1 MINNVNKSFREYLIF
16 AEGLSEKTAGVY
28 NDNVA
33 LWLSWCEN
41 VGVDWRKCDGNAVIG
56 FLFSRK
62 AKGVKNCTINVNIA
76 ALRKFYDYQCT
87 FCGLD
92 CNPTL
97 KIKRLKSVKLSPC
110 YISDFEINNALER
123 FDLSRKNDLKVY
135 TIILCLYQTGLRAS
149 ELVSIKVP
157 DIDFIHSRILVK
169 KGKGNKERYV
179 PMSSRLCKVMQRY
192 FEVFRPKSN
201 FFNIK
206 YWQLYDIVKGIFPG
220 HHPHSL
226 RHSFATHLLQHGMRI
241 EYISKLLGHSS
252 VSTTMIYLSVYD
264 ADIINTYNNI
274 F

>member
-28 NDNVA
+28 NDNVS

-41 VGVDWRKCDGNAVIG
+41 AGVDWRNCDGNTVIG
-56 FLFSRK
+56 FLYSRK

-76 ALRKFYDYQCT
+76 ALRKFYDYKCT

-110 YISDFEINNALER
+110 YISDFEINKALEK

-135 TIILCLYQTGLRAS
+135 AIILCLYQTGLRAS

-192 FEVFRPKSN
+192 FEIFKPKSN

-264 ADIINTYNNI
+264 ADIIKTYNNI